1 VVAAATEQP
10 YVLDTDLYSIV
21 FSNRGAVVK
30 SWTLKKYKDQ
40 KGGALELVN
49 PLAAAKI
56 GFPFSV
62 AFENQKPEF
71 NLDQMLFV
79 AKPAPDGIGVDFD
92 YANQG
97 VVAHKSFRFLRDSY
111 LSQVTSTVTLTG
123 APLAHFLAWRGG
135 FGDRMVPGS
144 ATHLRAV
151 FYDAAAA
158 KLSANDAKAAKDGP
172 VTHAGSY
179 TFAGI
184 ADTFFAAVLL
194 PRDTDGLKVQI
205 LSDWVQST
213 AESKD
218 EAHVGVAAGGA
229 GTIAGSLFVGPK
241 DIDLLRRVDPK
252 LEHLV
257 DFGWFAFVA
266 RPLFLS
272 LNWVNDHWVRNYGWS
287 IIIVTIIINMLML
300 PLKFTS
306 LKSARKMQS
315 VQPQIAAIQEK
326 YRGLSARDPKKMEQN
341 QEIMKVYQQHGVNP
355 MSGCM
360 PMLLQL
366 PFFYAFYTVLTVA
379 IEMRGASWLWV
390 TDLSQPE
397 TIPIRILPLTMIAS
411 QFALTKMTPS
421 PSADPTQQRMMLL
434 MPLMF
439 GVLFWSAS
447 SGLVLY
453 WLTGNL
459 IGLIQQWFF
468 NRITGPAPVPAAPA
482 KPVGKQKGSRKP

>member
-1 VVAAATEQP
+1 
-10 YVLDTDLYSIV
+10 L
-21 FSNRGAVVK
+21 
-30 SWTLKKYKDQ
+30 
-40 KGGALELVN
+40 
-49 PLAAAKI
+49 
-56 GFPFSV
+56 SV
-62 AFENQKPEF
+62 IFENQKPAF

-79 AKPAPDGIGVDFD
+79 AKPATDGIGVDFD
-92 YANQG
+92 YSNQG
-97 VVAHKSFRFLRDSY
+97 VVARKSFRFLKDSY
-111 LSQVTSTVTLTG
+111 LSQVSSSVTLNNT
-123 APLAHFLAWRGG
+123 PLPHFLSWRGG
-135 FGDRMVPGS
+135 FGDRAVPGS
-144 ATHLRAV
+144 ATHQRAV
-151 FYDAAAA
+151 YYDAVNS
-158 KLSANDAKAAKDGP
+158 KLSANEAKVASEGP
-172 VTHAGSY
+172 VTNAGTYS
-179 TFAGI
+179 FAGV
-184 ADTFFAAVLL
+184 ADTFFAAVFL
-194 PRDTDGLKVQI
+194 PRESNTVKVQI
-205 LSDWVQST
+205 LSDWVQSV
-213 AESKD
+213 AEAKE
-218 EAHVGVAAGGA
+218 EAHVGTAVGA
-229 GTIAGSLFVGPK
+229 GSNNAFALFVGPK
-241 DIDLLRRVDPK
+241 DIDLLRRINPK
-252 LEHLV
+252 LEQLV

-287 IIIVTIIINMLML
+287 IIIVTIVINMLLL

-341 QEIMKVYQQHGVNP
+341 QEIMKVYQQHGINP
-355 MSGCM
+355 MSGCV

-397 TIPIRILPLTMIAS
+397 TIPVRMLPLAMIAS

-468 NRITGPAPVPAAPA
+468 NRISGPAPVPAAPA
-482 KPVGKQKGSRKP
+482 KPVGKQKGSRRP